1 MAYFKIKIYVTKVWK
16 SKISDDSLLAFS
28 VAFILAYFVFSLV
41 AVFMEKFSDQNHLLW
56 KFSKKVGKV
65 HFVQQNLH
73 LRNFSPQPIS
83 INLICPSEKFVL
95 DPTNFNRGLCF
106 HEDVRKT
113 KSPLFRMFSKK
124 LNFFTN
130 HNMIEAI
137 ALNCTKT
144 KGPTI
149 KMNKTNFEVHGLKI
163 NLCLFTLI

>member
-1 MAYFKIKIYVTKVWK
+1 MFKRCTQFDRQIGQKLHFSGCSKKQNMAYFKIKIYVTKVWK

-95 DPTNFNRGLCF
+95 DPQSLIGDSVFMKIWWKQNR
-106 HEDVRKT
+106 
-113 KSPLFRMFSKK
+113 PFSECSAK
-124 LNFFTN
+124 N
-130 HNMIEAI
+130 
-137 ALNCTKT
+137 
-144 KGPTI
+144 
-149 KMNKTNFEVHGLKI
+149 
-163 NLCLFTLI
+163 